1 MEPMLHTKRA
11 SGREPAAASLPKTMK
26 AAVVDVAGSPDV
38 FRIADVPVPQLKRDH
53 AIIAL
58 DFASV
63 GIWDAKERAGEWREI
78 TPGTILGADGAGTVV
93 AVGDKVENL
102 SVGDRAYAYS
112 YDNAEGGFYAEYV
125 SVRGDRAALV
135 PPQIR
140 QDVAGAMPCVA
151 LTALA
156 GLEALEVKPGD
167 VLLVFG
173 ASGGVGALA
182 VWLGSGMKAEVVGTA
197 RPDAHGYVR
206 SLGAAHV
213 IAPHAPHL
221 ESAIARASP
230 PGWDKALVTASGDTL
245 PAFLTP
251 LKHAAPVAY
260 PEGVE
265 PEPVAPH
272 HPVKAVNGESS
283 RDAFARL
290 AAAIS
295 VRTLPLELTMY
306 RLADVAEAHRRI
318 ERGHVVGKVVL
329 RIREA

>member
-1 MEPMLHTKRA
+1 MLRTEIA
-11 SGREPAAASLPKTMK
+11 SGREPAGAALPKTMK
-26 AAVVDVAGSPDV
+26 AAVLDAAGGPDA
-38 FRIADVPVPQLKRDH
+38 FRIADVPVPGLKRDH

-63 GIWDAKERAGEWREI
+63 GIWDAKERAGEWRDI

-93 AVGDKVENL
+93 AVDERVEHL
-102 SVGDRAYAYS
+102 HVGDRVYAYS
-112 YDNAEGGFYAEYV
+112 YDNTEGGFYAEYV
-125 SVRGDRAALV
+125 SVLGGRAARV

-156 GLEALEVKPGD
+156 GLEALGLKREQ

-173 ASGGVGALA
+173 ASGGVGSLA

-197 RPDAHGYVR
+197 RPDAQGYVQ

-213 IAPHAPHL
+213 ISPHARRL
-221 ESAIARASP
+221 ESVITRASLA
-230 PGWDKALVTASGDTL
+230 GWDAAFVTATGDTL
-245 PAFLTP
+245 PTFFAH
-251 LKHAAPVAY
+251 LKHDAPVAY

-265 PEPVAPH
+265 PEPVAPR
-272 HPVKAVNGESS
+272 HPVIAVNGVSS
-283 RDAFARL
+283 RKTFARL
-290 AAAIS
+290 EKAIGER
-295 VRTLPLELTMY
+295 VLPLELTVY
-306 RLADVAEAHRRI
+306 PLAEVAEAHRRV

-329 RIREA
+329 RIRES